1 MLINGGS
8 RNYIH
13 EHEFFEKVK
22 NYLNEKVFTQK
33 DFLFERHQDI
43 SPCALNACDDFQT
56 MKHQTKKQ
64 ILVDIPIIR
73 ENPLYSLSF

>member
-1 MLINGGS
+1 MNFLKKLKTILMKKCLLRRIFSSKDIRTFLIV
-8 RNYIH
+8 RLI
-13 EHEFFEKVK
+13 
-22 NYLNEKVFTQK
+22 
-33 DFLFERHQDI
+33 
-43 SPCALNACDDFQT
+43 ACDDFQT